1 MGEVGEV
8 IVSRGG
14 RLVLQSE
21 PNKQRAV
28 NQVIQGYL

>member
-1 MGEVGEV
+1 MG
-8 IVSRGG
+8 SRG